1 LDSLGQQLSN
11 EDLEKLRKELSQ
23 QKEEEKEKA
32 GRATSIMYGNKQ
44 STVHPCSH
52 GDRH

>member
-1 LDSLGQQLSN
+1 LH
-11 EDLEKLRKELSQ
+11 KELSQ

-32 GRATSIMYGNKQ
+32 GRASSIMYGNKQ

-52 GDRH
+52 EDCHWWALSHCPRPGAKC